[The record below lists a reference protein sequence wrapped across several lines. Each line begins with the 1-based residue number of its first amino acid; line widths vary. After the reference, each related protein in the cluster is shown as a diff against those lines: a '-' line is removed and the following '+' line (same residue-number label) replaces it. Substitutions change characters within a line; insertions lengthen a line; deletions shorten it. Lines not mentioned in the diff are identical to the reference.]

1 MILIFS
7 TPPCQFLNPN
17 LPPFICLLSLLWSR
31 TKSLLSHFPKKPS
44 GFFSFLHRLYYNWV
58 NQTRP
63 RKKVLKEADIEGHK
77 GFIVTVET
85 EVDDNVTV
93 RIVLGR
99 EEQIDKL
106 RHLGDEVKDEGN

>member
-1 MILIFS
+1 M
-7 TPPCQFLNPN
+7 
-17 LPPFICLLSLLWSR
+17 
-31 TKSLLSHFPKKPS
+31 
-44 GFFSFLHRLYYNWV
+44 
-58 NQTRP
+58 
-63 RKKVLKEADIEGHK
+63 LKEADIEGHK